1 MPFASNMNGPRDLHA
16 KCGLS
21 YRERQ
26 ILYDISYM
34 WNLKYDTDELIY
46 ETETDSWTKRTDCS
60 CRGGKG
66 GGGMDWEFGN
76 SRYKLFYV
84 EWIINKVQ
92 NYTAQETVFGIL

>member
-34 WNLKYDTDELIY
+34 WNLKYDAHELIY
-46 ETETDSWTKRTDCS
+46 KTD
-60 CRGGKG
+60 
-66 GGGMDWEFGN
+66 
-76 SRYKLFYV
+76 
-84 EWIINKVQ
+84 
-92 NYTAQETVFGIL
+92 